1 MPKGI
6 RGTRDFYKERFAL
19 GERLAVRLAALL
31 AHKVDASAAA
41 IEELRDSPALQHIF
55 LHPRLLDIAEEL
67 TTENLLELALPGEE
81 PPPLVVTVDEEGWR
95 TVALAEEIVAEEGV
109 GDSRGEENLP
119 AITERHEVLHPD
131 EIAELFT
138 RRDIAELEL
147 TLRTSAEPKE
157 RITALRRLALSP
169 ASKREK
175 LALFAMALLDRDALV
190 RSEAAQAL
198 TVLGLAPEVA
208 EDARALAEGNER
220 QRRAAA
226 QRVGSRFQGA
236 TDAEIGVLLRIV
248 AGTLRYESSLEVRRL
263 LIRAVEGACRAVAG
277 RTNTTRELAR
287 MLLGQLRDAA
297 EELGPEVRRVLALLG
312 KFNPDDL
319 HAYLQEELATTTDR
333 SLRRL
338 VVAAAGEV
346 VRTKEQERQLCRQA
360 LAEIAASDDPSVE
373 CLQLVNLLGR
383 LGEVAVDEAAERVL
397 EVPEAAQECL
407 VRVLDAVATR
417 SGASAAIKAKVGRIF
432 LSVLRRGQRSARL
445 AVVHSLATVDPA
457 VPPRTRRA
465 LAAEL
470 LACLQEYANPGIVS
484 AIEATVGK
492 LGAPAV
498 EPLLEVL
505 GAGQRPAPRVSAARV
520 LGALVPRLE
529 ASEREVARKAITTS
543 LEVLAGE
550 FPDRGTLAR
559 MVGQM
564 CAGPAPDEAT
574 VAAVVEALRGYVLDK
589 EVSNAALDGLG
600 RVALSPRAAPALRVE
615 LVSFFG
621 RLLERELPE
630 IEATTE
636 SRDDELV
643 YTLGGE
649 VTAYTELVPGL
660 IAGIQNVATTASG
673 VLRHRALGHLLSLW
687 RKVASGQE
695 QLGPGNTELLLNALR
710 AIGTLPDTEPSDRQ
724 AVVEALC
731 LRKDYL
737 PTYSALVEVVV
748 GAGKGMSETARNLAE
763 EMLQREATD
772 NQLTDSERLL
782 LLRALVVLA
791 TRGKLGRGA
800 RRLRE
805 RVVGAALDAE
815 ARDVEGAQELL
826 AEVANSPGIA
836 ARLRERVAARLG
848 SSGRAEGQRAARP

>member
-1 MPKGI
+1 MPKGV
-6 RGTRDFYKERFAL
+6 RGTRDFYKERFGL
-19 GERLAVRLAALL
+19 GERVAVRLAALL
-31 AHKVDASAAA
+31 AHKVDASAAV
-41 IEELRDSPALQHIF
+41 IESLRDSPALQHIF
-55 LHPRLLDIAEEL
+55 LHPKLLDIADGL
-67 TTENLLELALPGEE
+67 TTETLLDLALPNEE
-81 PPPLVVTVDEEGWR
+81 PPRLVVTTDDEGWR
-95 TVALAEEIVAEEGV
+95 TVALEEELVAEQAAA
-109 GDSRGEENLP
+109 GDQEPDNLP

-169 ASKREK
+169 ASEREK
-175 LALFAMALLDRDALV
+175 LALFAMALMDRDALV

-226 QRVGSRFQGA
+226 RRVGSRFQGA
-236 TDAEIGVLLRIV
+236 NDTEIGVLLRIV
-248 AGTLRYESSLEVRRL
+248 AGTLRYEPSLEVRRL
-263 LIRAVEGACRAVAG
+263 LIRAVEGACRAVAS
-277 RTNTTRELAR
+277 RPQTTRELAR

-297 EELGPEVRRVLALLG
+297 EELGPEVRRVLGLLG
-312 KFNPDDL
+312 KFNPAEL
-319 HAYLQEELATTTDR
+319 YAYLQEELATTTDHA
-333 SLRRL
+333 LRRL
-338 VVAAAGEV
+338 VVAAAGDVATTKQQKQEV
-346 VRTKEQERQLCRQA
+346 CRQA
-360 LAEIAASDDPSVE
+360 IAEIAASDDPSVE
-373 CLQLVNLLGR
+373 CLQLVNLLGK
-383 LGEVAVDEAAERVL
+383 LGEAAVEQAAERVL
-397 EVPEAAQECL
+397 DVPEAAQECL

-417 SGASAAIKAKVGRIF
+417 SGASATLKAKVGRVF
-432 LSVLRRGQRSARL
+432 LGVLQRGQRAARL

-484 AIEATVGK
+484 AIEATLGK

-498 EPLLEVL
+498 EPVLEVL
-505 GAGQRPAPRVSAARV
+505 AKGQKPAPRVSAARV
-520 LGALVPRLE
+520 LGTLVPHLGPD
-529 ASEREVARKAITTS
+529 ERATARKAIEKA
-543 LEVLAGE
+543 LEVLAGD
-550 FPDRGTLAR
+550 FPDRQTLAR

-574 VAAVVEALRGYVLDK
+574 VAKVVEALRGYVLDK
-589 EVSNAALDGLG
+589 RLSNAALDGLG
-600 RVALSPRAAPALRVE
+600 RVALSPKAAPQLKVE

-621 RLLERELPE
+621 KLLERQLPE

-660 IAGIQNVATTASG
+660 VAGLQNVATTSGG
-673 VLRHRALGHLLSLW
+673 VLRHRALGHILALW
-687 RKVASGQE
+687 RKIARGDE

-710 AIGTLPDTEPSDRQ
+710 TIGTLPDTEAADREAIAQ
-724 AVVEALC
+724 ALA

-737 PTYSALVEVVV
+737 PTYAALVEVVV
-748 GAGKGMSETARNLAE
+748 AAGAAMSATARKLAD
-763 EMLQREATD
+763 EMLEREATD
-772 NQLTDSERLL
+772 RQLTESERLL
-782 LLRALVVLA
+782 LLRALVGLA
-791 TRGKLGRGA
+791 TRAKLGRGA
-800 RRLRE
+800 GRVRE
-805 RVVGAALDAE
+805 RVVGAVLDAE
-815 ARDVEGAQELL
+815 ARDVEGAVGLLGELAAASAIPARL
-826 AEVANSPGIA
+826 RKRLA
-836 ARLRERVAARLG
+836 ARLEANAKAQTH
-848 SSGRAEGQRAARP
+848 RAQGA